1 MCKNCKGD
9 AAQKDKDICN
19 HRKGKNRERCKRR
32 QALHISWGPLL
43 LQRLSLSRCFLGGF
57 TRRAR
62 SAVRCPIR
70 LPTGLFR
77 FFFGVLRGVLACAAR
92 LLGSLCCS
100 FPRTCRGFFGF
111 ALNAARVAFRIC
123 RAVTRRFVLSCAVAS
138 RCGIGRSFARARGT
152 CACGTCACGTR
163 ARGIRYAV
171 ARSRGIRRR
180 VLRALL
186 CFAFRRGKV
195 DSLSAVL
202 AEFCPG
208 YYLVAAIRTKHL
220 FLPPQIYCHN
230 RFLSSQNNRTT
241 TQRTPRNT
249 ISHFRKSVRAV
260 RMYTSA
266 R

>member
-1 MCKNCKGD
+1 M
-9 AAQKDKDICN
+9 
-19 HRKGKNRERCKRR
+19 
-32 QALHISWGPLL
+32 L
-43 LQRLSLSRCFLGGF
+43 LQILSLLCSLLSRLLGCACG
-57 TRRAR
+57 
-62 SAVRCPIR
+62 AVRRPIR
-70 LPTGLFR
+70 LLCCLFR

-92 LLGSLCCS
+92 LLSSLCRS

-123 RAVTRRFVLSCAVAS
+123 RAVTRRCVLSCAVAS
-138 RCGIGRSFARARGT
+138 RCGIGRSFACARGT
-152 CACGTCACGTR
+152 CACGTCT
-163 ARGIRYAV
+163 RGIRYAV